1 MDACPVCTMAT
12 SSVPPSAPLRR
23 VAVRE
28 LLAGATEII
37 LVHDGQDYRLRVTRA
52 GKLILT
58 K

>member
-1 MDACPVCTMAT
+1 MDACPDRTMAQP
-12 SSVPPSAPLRR
+12 SVSPPAPPRR
-23 VAVRE
+23 VAVRD

-37 LVHDGQDYRLRVTRA
+37 LVHEGQDYRLRVTRA